1 MGWPKLTI
9 EFGPASQGA
18 LDRLSQTIALLVT
31 AIQQTGNKLMTVI
44 DDLAAS
50 EAAVASA
57 ETALAAVVTAA
68 VTSLQTYAKQ
78 VADLTAQ
85 LAAAQAAGNTAAIS
99 AVVTQLNGVA
109 TKLSSDASTLQGAI
123 PVVPPAGTPTAAA

>member
-1 MGWPKLTI
+1 MSWPKITI
-9 EFGPASQGA
+9 EFDPASQGA
-18 LDRLSQTIALLVT
+18 LDRLSQTIALLAT

-50 EAAVASA
+50 EAAVANA

-78 VADLTAQ
+78 VADLTSA
-85 LAAAQAAGNTAAIS
+85 LAAAQASGNDAAIS

-123 PVVPPAGTPTAAA
+123 PVIPPAA